1 MTTDPAIPETCA
13 VAYKEWAGVC
23 EALADGRQCVLLRK
37 GGIDE
42 GPGGFRPEHGSF
54 WLYPTHV
61 HQAQQGLRV
70 PTATPP
76 SFPTDQVGLETLAV
90 VAEVAFLDR
99 EEILPAL
106 EGFHVWT
113 EEAVSKRF
121 HYRRPGVWLLTV
133 RAFRRPEP
141 WTVEVTPEHAG
152 CKTWVPLDSPPPAA
166 GLVPVLDDEEFA
178 RRMVA
183 LRAATSGAPGDM
195 PA

>member
-1 MTTDPAIPETCA
+1 MTLTPAIPETCA

-42 GPGGFRPEHGSF
+42 GPGGFRPEHDAF

-76 SFPTDQVGLETLAV
+76 SLPTDHVGLETLAV

-99 EEILPAL
+99 EEALPAL
-106 EGFHVWT
+106 AGFHVWT
-113 EEAVSKRF
+113 EEAILKRF
-121 HYRRPGVWLLTV
+121 RYRRPGVWVLGV
-133 RAFRRPEP
+133 RAFRRAEP
-141 WTVEVTPEHAG
+141 WPVEVTPEHAG
-152 CKTWVPLDSPPPAA
+152 CKTWVPLDSPAPTA
-166 GLVPVLDDEEFA
+166 GLVPALEDEEFA
-178 RRMVA
+178 RRMEG
-183 LRAATSGAPGDM
+183 LRAATSGAPRDL